1 MDTDQLILG
10 GFAVGVAF
18 LASFLVSRLS
28 SVFQFGSDCHL
39 EEKPQRMHQH
49 QVSRLG
55 GVGIIVGLGT
65 YILLGL
71 PETSV
76 FTLEVSPLWVILVGL
91 PVFIFGLAED
101 CWGNISPRVRLLA
114 AIGSALVAGV
124 ILKAVLPIPGISTG
138 GWVVICWVFTCF
150 CVAGVTHAFNII
162 DGLNGLSSGVAVI
175 ILFGLGWVA
184 YLLGDE
190 AIMQLSLG
198 VIAATSGFL
207 LVNYPKGRIFL
218 GDGGAYLLGFLIA
231 EISILLLVRHSQLS
245 WFFPLA
251 LAIYP
256 VTETLY
262 SIYRRKI
269 KSTGAQKAD
278 ALHLHS
284 LVHKRMNR
292 WSWGSRSNDM
302 GRNAIST
309 TFFWVWQGLSTLVV
323 LMIWDQKLLLMCYCA
338 ASIALYLSLYWMVVY
353 FKVPKWMRIISRP
366 QVEQQELNFSDL
378 AQESYNKEESHLEG
392 KGQPEPVLDK
402 NNPIQE
408 TGKKSYVQQFL
419 LDDKN

>member
-1 MDTDQLILG
+1 METDQLILA
-10 GFAVGVAF
+10 GFAVGAAF
-18 LASFLVSRLS
+18 LASFLVSRFGR
-28 SVFQFGSDCHL
+28 VFQFGSDCHL
-39 EEKPQRMHQH
+39 EEKPQRLHGH

-55 GVGIIVGLGT
+55 GVGIITGLGT

-71 PETSV
+71 PANSIFITEI
-76 FTLEVSPLWVILVGL
+76 SPLWVILVGL
-91 PVFIFGLAED
+91 PVFAFGLAED

-114 AIGSALVAGV
+114 AIGSALLAG
-124 ILKAVLPIPGISTG
+124 ILLKAVLPIPGISAG
-138 GWVVICWVFTCF
+138 GLGVLCWIFTCF

-175 ILFGLGWVA
+175 ILCGLVWVA
-184 YLLGDE
+184 NLLGDE
-190 AIMQLSLG
+190 AIVQLSLG
-198 VIAATSGFL
+198 VMAATLGFL

-269 KSTGAQKAD
+269 KRTGAQKPD

-292 WSWGSRSNDM
+292 WSSGSRINDM
-302 GRNAIST
+302 VRNAIST

-323 LMIWDQKLLLMCYCA
+323 LLIWDQKLLLMCYCA

-353 FKVPKWMRIISRP
+353 FKVPKWMKIISRP
-366 QVEQQELNFSDL
+366 QAEQQELGFPDL
-378 AQESYNKEESHLEG
+378 VEESCNKEKSHLNG
-392 KGQPEPVLDK
+392 KG
-402 NNPIQE
+402 
-408 TGKKSYVQQFL
+408 
-419 LDDKN
+419 

>member
-1 MDTDQLILG
+1 METDQLILA
-10 GFAVGVAF
+10 GFAVGAAF
-18 LASFLVSRLS
+18 LASFLVSRFGR
-28 SVFQFGSDCHL
+28 VFQFGSDCHL
-39 EEKPQRMHQH
+39 EEKPQRLHGH

-55 GVGIIVGLGT
+55 GVGIITGLGT

-71 PETSV
+71 PANSIFITEI
-76 FTLEVSPLWVILVGL
+76 SPLWVILVGL
-91 PVFIFGLAED
+91 PVFAFGLAED

-114 AIGSALVAGV
+114 AIGSALMAGLL
-124 ILKAVLPIPGISTG
+124 LKAVLPIPGISTG
-138 GWVVICWVFTCF
+138 GLVVICWVFTCF

-175 ILFGLGWVA
+175 ILCGLGWVA
-184 YLLGDE
+184 LILGDE
-190 AIMQLSLG
+190 ALLQLSRGTL
-198 VIAATSGFL
+198 AATLGFM

-245 WFFPLA
+245 WFLPLA

-284 LVHKRMNR
+284 LVHKRLNR
-292 WSWGSRSNDM
+292 WEWGSMTN
-302 GRNAIST
+302 GTLRNSLST
-309 TFFWVWQGLSTLVV
+309 TFFWVWQGISTLIV
-323 LMIWDQKLLLMCYCA
+323 LVIWDQKHLLILYCVL
-338 ASIALYLSLYWMVVY
+338 SVLFYLGLYRMLVR
-353 FKVPKWMRIISRP
+353 FKAPKWMRIISRP

-378 AQESYNKEESHLEG
+378 VQESYNKEESHLEG
-392 KGQPEPVLDK
+392 KRQSILDK
-402 NNPIQE
+402 NNPIKE
-408 TGKKSYVQQFL
+408 TGKKPYVQQFL
-419 LDDKN
+419 VDDKN